1 MKFEA
6 LKTLI
11 DEFEKLPFREK
22 KEENIFTIG
31 ARGHYENPVSD
42 LLAFFINP
50 SAAHPFKDKVLQ
62 ALFNCIKEES
72 EEQFDIVD
80 TNLVASPQ
88 REQVTDNS
96 KRIDLLLESE
106 NWVMLIENKIYHYL
120 DNPLD
125 TYTAWA
131 ERTYESKEKIFLVLS
146 IEGTKS
152 ENWIGVSWKQFLDE
166 IKKVMA
172 DTFLFGEL
180 NKWHVLLR
188 EYILH
193 LESLVNPFEH
203 TEMEKKFVFDN
214 LLKIKEIISL
224 KKSVIDVF
232 QKEVRVGLEKKFGPE
247 ITTRMEEWDGF
258 PALRFSLNTWKSE
271 SDLVLCLDDVN
282 SKKFYINIYI
292 HTENEDS
299 TNKAKKIMP
308 DIPSKQE
315 SYKGVNFIRFRF
327 DLPSFE
333 RSTLISEVT
342 KKMEL
347 LDAYEKQN
355 HPDVTIQK

>member
-72 EEQFDIVD
+72 EQQFNIVD
-80 TNLVASPQ
+80 TNLVTSPQ
-88 REQVTDNS
+88 REQGTDNS

-125 TYTAWA
+125 IYTAWA

-193 LESLVNPFEH
+193 LESIVSP
-203 TEMEKKFVFDN
+203 TEYTRKEEEFFFDN
-214 LLKIKEIISL
+214 LNNIKEIIELRKSIIDSL
-224 KKSVIDVF
+224 
-232 QKEVRVGLEKKFGPE
+232 QKEIVYRLENEFKTE
-247 ITTRMEEWDGF
+247 ITTRIEYWSGF
-258 PALRFSLNTWKSE
+258 PALRFHLKKWRTE
-271 SDLVLCLDDVN
+271 SDLVLCLAYEN
-282 SKKFYINIYI
+282 GKKFHINVHAYINNDEFLTRKADEIMR
-292 HTENEDS
+292 DS
-299 TNKAKKIMP
+299 TKVWSELKNTYRCYYFGLADYDKPSLIEEVINKA
-308 DIPSKQE
+308 
-315 SYKGVNFIRFRF
+315 R
-327 DLPSFE
+327 
-333 RSTLISEVT
+333 
-342 KKMEL
+342 L
-347 LDAYEKQN
+347 LDCYEIN
-355 HPDVTIQK
+355 

>member
-22 KEENIFTIG
+22 KEENIFTVG
-31 ARGHYENPVSD
+31 ARGHYENPVSE

-72 EEQFDIVD
+72 EQQFNIID
-80 TNLVASPQ
+80 TNLVTSPK

-152 ENWIGVSWKQFLDE
+152 ENWIGVSWKRFLEE
-166 IKKVMA
+166 IKKLMA
-172 DTFLFGEL
+172 EGFLFGQL

-193 LESLVNPFEH
+193 LESIVNPVEYNK
-203 TEMEKKFVFDN
+203 TEEGFVFKN
-214 LLKIKEIISL
+214 LNEIKEIVAF
-224 KKSVIDVF
+224 KQSVIKAF
-232 QKEVRVGLEKKFGPE
+232 QEKIRVQLEKKFGRKV
-247 ITTRMEEWDGF
+247 TTTLHDWDGF
-258 PALRFSLNTWKSE
+258 PALRFRLNEWKSWSSQ
-271 SDLVLCLDDVN
+271 SDLVLCLE
-282 SKKFYINIYI
+282 SGKFYINVYAHVDNEESIKKAEEI
-292 HTENEDS
+292 MQISGFRTETYNNCQFKNFRFELSNTESSALIDEVI
-299 TNKAKKIMP
+299 KKIA
-308 DIPSKQE
+308 
-315 SYKGVNFIRFRF
+315 
-327 DLPSFE
+327 
-333 RSTLISEVT
+333 
-342 KKMEL
+342 L
-347 LDAYEKQN
+347 LDNYEKKKLQLMT
-355 HPDVTIQK
+355 PD